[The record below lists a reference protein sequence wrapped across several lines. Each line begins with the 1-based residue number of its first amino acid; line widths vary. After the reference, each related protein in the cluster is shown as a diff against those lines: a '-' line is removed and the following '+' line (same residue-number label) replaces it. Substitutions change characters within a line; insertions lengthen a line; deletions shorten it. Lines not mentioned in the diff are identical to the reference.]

1 MRNWYLMRRLRSAVM
16 LITFGVLA
24 LLSQWHILR
33 FEQSW
38 PIILIVLGLMKI
50 AERTAWSADVRE
62 QQYGAGFP
70 PAAPGVVPPA
80 APNQAY
86 WSASS
91 SGMGADEPLIQPHP
105 PAPDD
110 SPREDR

>member
-1 MRNWYLMRRLRSAVM
+1 MRNWYLMRRLRGAIM

-33 FEQSW
+33 LEQSW
-38 PIILIVLGLMKI
+38 PIILIVLGVMKI

-62 QQYGAGFP
+62 QQYGVETPSTGRGF
-70 PAAPGVVPPA
+70 VPPA
-80 APNQAY
+80 PPDPAY

-91 SGMGADEPLIQPHP
+91 PAVGTDQPFVQSHP
-105 PAPDD
+105 PTPDD
-110 SPREDR
+110 FERENR